1 MVITMSDVLVKNLE
15 TGTEVIFR
23 NVFEVDEV
31 ITEFTL
37 HLTNDEQYCFSKAK
51 NSYMWYDTQPIETV
65 KQLEDENSMLRNL
78 IIEICKISF
87 LKW

>member
-1 MVITMSDVLVKNLE
+1 MSDVLVKNLE
-15 TGTEVIFR
+15 TGTEIIFK
-23 NVFEVDEV
+23 NVPKIDENEVDFKVCFASDEY
-31 ITEFTL
+31 FFL
-37 HLTNDEQYCFSKAK
+37 KDKFSYTN
-51 NSYMWYDTQPIETV
+51 YDSQPVETI

>member
-1 MVITMSDVLVKNLE
+1 MIMGDVLVKNLE

-23 NVFEVDEV
+23 NVFEIDEV
-31 ITEFTL
+31 INEFTL
-37 HLTNDEQYCFSKAK
+37 HLTNDEQYCFLKAK
-51 NSYMWYDTQPIETV
+51 HSYTWYDTQPIETV

>member
-1 MVITMSDVLVKNLE
+1 MSDVLVKNLK

-23 NVFEVDEV
+23 NVSEIDE
-31 ITEFTL
+31 IINAFTL
-37 HLTNDEQYCFSKAK
+37 HLTNDEKYCFSKAK
-51 NSYMWYDTQPIETV
+51 YSYTNYDSQPIETI

>member
-1 MVITMSDVLVKNLE
+1 MSDVLVKNLKTE
-15 TGTEVIFR
+15 TEVIFR
-23 NVFEVDEV
+23 NVSEIDET
-31 ITEFTL
+31 INEFKL
-37 HLTNDEQYCFSKAK
+37 RLTNGEKYAFFKSDC
-51 NSYMWYDTQPIETV
+51 SYTNYDSQPIETI